1 MQQVKSL
8 MLNWSECQEM
18 LDHIMKLTT
27 QEPRLSE
34 HVNFAIS
41 LLGAIRSTNTKITEV
56 LSDPAKEEEGRGEAE
71 EERGEAEERG
81 RGEAEERGRGEAA
94 AAATRARDA

>member
-1 MQQVKSL
+1 
-8 MLNWSECQEM
+8 
-18 LDHIMKLTT
+18 MKLTT

-56 LSDPAKEEEGRGEAE
+56 LSDPAKEEEEGRGETE
-71 EERGEAEERG
+71 EERGEAETRG
-81 RGEAEERGRGEAA
+81 RGETEEGGRGETAA
-94 AAATRARDA
+94 AARARDA